1 MLAWCRWQEP
11 LQSCSLAVLLKLS
24 GPSHF
29 SDFPLFS
36 LHCASV
42 SLLWG
47 IRAKAAVQQNMP
59 AASRI
64 RERRSGKKLGRI
76 LQSRSH
82 HGDWETRPHVVK
94 TSQLHGGSEDILLG
108 YLQILQSLHVFLP
121 SNNFITKVL
130 KSELYTS
137 FMTHINI
144 SGEKTWAES
153 FYWDFSDSLCWRPYL
168 LKSYN
173 MKQTSNLKTNS
184 SNSYFIKGYSI
195 QSWKKIGP
203 QICNLFPT
211 KLLVSI
217 LLLFWSASPKQMLVQ
232 WDKWKETSTL
242 R

>member
-64 RERRSGKKLGRI
+64 RERRSGKKLWRI

-173 MKQTSNLKTNS
+173 MKQTSNLKTNF